1 MEIARLRDLVRGA
14 PPEGFGVAER
24 GSCTNARA
32 RSIPA
37 GRRRLIPL
45 GVAATG
51 RHGYEPSGWR
61 VLPRAL
67 ASETV
72 TGRDVFLDLGCGRGR
87 VVAQAAAMP
96 FGRVIG
102 TEIATELAVDAR
114 RYVEEMVP
122 VRRRADVEI
131 VVADAVDWAI
141 PDDVTFVYIYN
152 SFSGEVLRGALA
164 QIRASMQRSSRTVTI
179 VYVNPVEP
187 NAFRDVGR
195 FELVR
200 DERRSADDMAGRYQG
215 LACERGPGSDGR
227 LNDARR
233 RSAAPTL

>member
-1 MEIARLRDLVRGA
+1 MRRAARG
-14 PPEGFGVAER
+14 
-24 GSCTNARA
+24 
-32 RSIPA
+32 I
-37 GRRRLIPL
+37 RRRGTRFLYERKSTINTGRTATLDSL

-122 VRRRADVEI
+122 VGRPADVEI

-179 VYVNPVEP
+179 VYVNPAEP
-187 NAFRDVGR
+187 DAFRDVGR

-200 DERRSADDMAGRYQG
+200 DERRSADDMAGRYQVWRASG
-215 LACERGPGSDGR
+215 DQ
-227 LNDARR
+227 
-233 RSAAPTL
+233 APTGD

>member
-1 MEIARLRDLVRGA
+1 MEGA
-14 PPEGFGVAER
+14 
-24 GSCTNARA
+24 SARA
-32 RSIPA
+32 RI
-37 GRRRLIPL
+37 RNRD
-45 GVAATG
+45 
-51 RHGYEPSGWR
+51 W
-61 VLPRAL
+61 PRC
-67 ASETV
+67 
-72 TGRDVFLDLGCGRGR
+72 VFLDLGCGRGR

-102 TEIATELAVDAR
+102 AEIATELAVDAR

-122 VRRRADVEI
+122 VGRRADVEI

-179 VYVNPVEP
+179 VYVNPAEP
-187 NAFRDVGR
+187 DAFRDVGR

-200 DERRSADDMAGRYQG
+200 DERRTADDMAGRYQVWRATG
-215 LACERGPGSDGR
+215 DH
-227 LNDARR
+227 
-233 RSAAPTL
+233 APTGD